1 MGRDRS
7 FLNIAIWQDADFR
20 ALPPLAQHLYF
31 VLWTH
36 PGLSYAGV
44 VDWRPARLAP
54 MAGGWTRAEV
64 DAAAACLEARLF
76 IVVDRDTEEC
86 LVRSYVRFDGLM
98 RQANLAVS
106 FANAYAEV
114 ASNDIRGVIVREAQK
129 LQQLEPDI
137 AAWRKDQVRGVLSQP
152 AVDPR
157 SRPLPTD
164 PFTPGLTPSVTPT
177 VTPVLATSAANADP
191 QPDPGAGVPPTP
203 SPSPT
208 PLLPGVPDADAS
220 DAAQQKPSSRRRPE
234 RPIPDDWAPNDKH
247 LEQAREKRADLAFE
261 AMRFRNHAQTN
272 DRRVRDWDAAFR
284 NWLTKA
290 QPAPRQTQEPVSAW
304 DRQYQRGPE

>member
-7 FLNIAIWQDADFR
+7 FLNTAIWQDADFR

-54 MAGGWTRAEV
+54 MSGGWTRADVE
-64 DAAAACLEARLF
+64 AAAACLEARLF
-76 IVVDRDTEEC
+76 IVVDQDTEEC

-114 ASNDIRGVIVREAQK
+114 ASNNIRGVIVRETQK
-129 LQQLEPDI
+129 LRELEPDI
-137 AAWRKDQVRGVLSQP
+137 AAWRKEQVLGVLSQP

-157 SRPLPTD
+157 SRPLPND
-164 PFTPGLTPSVTPT
+164 PFAPTLTPSGTPT
-177 VTPVLATSAANADP
+177 VTPPVAPNSASTDP
-191 QPDPGAGVPPTP
+191 QPDPSPGVPPTP

-208 PLLPGVPDADAS
+208 PLLPVLPDADAPG
-220 DAAQQKPSSRRRPE
+220 AAQSKPSGRRRPE
-234 RPIPDDWAPNDKH
+234 RPLPDDWAPNEKH
-247 LEQAREKRADLAFE
+247 AQQAREARADLVLE
-261 AMRFRNHAQTN
+261 AERFRNHAQTH
-272 DRRVRDWDAAFR
+272 DRRARDWDAAFR
-284 NWLTKA
+284 NWLTRA
-290 QPAPRQTQEPVSAW
+290 QPTSQAVATNTDPWLLR
-304 DRQYQRGPE
+304 